1 MLMKAFSMT
10 TIFRKIDRH
19 TLEAKT
25 DDISLVNHSQSELHQ
40 IKINEKHLP
49 KLQGYEK
56 HLDTIDERNR
66 YFKTNLIMTYMRIK
80 KQHKEETT

>member
-25 DDISLVNHSQSELHQ
+25 DDISLVNHSQSEDAKYPILTS
-40 IKINEKHLP
+40 IEL
-49 KLQGYEK
+49 
-56 HLDTIDERNR
+56 
-66 YFKTNLIMTYMRIK
+66 
-80 KQHKEETT
+80 

>member
-25 DDISLVNHSQSELHQ
+25 DDIISLVNHSQSELHQ
-40 IKINEKHLP
+40 IKN
-49 KLQGYEK
+49 Q
-56 HLDTIDERNR
+56 
-66 YFKTNLIMTYMRIK
+66 
-80 KQHKEETT
+80 

>member
-1 MLMKAFSMT
+1 MNSAAVTIPLSDEKYKKNTKGSKKNNVYLLMLMKAFSMT

-40 IKINEKHLP
+40 IKN
-49 KLQGYEK
+49 Q
-56 HLDTIDERNR
+56 
-66 YFKTNLIMTYMRIK
+66 
-80 KQHKEETT
+80 

>member
-25 DDISLVNHSQSELHQ
+25 DDISLGTIGVNGL
-40 IKINEKHLP
+40 
-49 KLQGYEK
+49 
-56 HLDTIDERNR
+56 
-66 YFKTNLIMTYMRIK
+66 
-80 KQHKEETT
+80 

>member
-1 MLMKAFSMT
+1 MNSAAVTIPLSDEKYKKTQKVAKNNVYLLMLMKAFSMT

-40 IKINEKHLP
+40 IKN
-49 KLQGYEK
+49 Q
-56 HLDTIDERNR
+56 
-66 YFKTNLIMTYMRIK
+66 
-80 KQHKEETT
+80 

>member
-1 MLMKAFSMT
+1 M
-10 TIFRKIDRH
+10 
-19 TLEAKT
+19 
-25 DDISLVNHSQSELHQ
+25 
-40 IKINEKHLP
+40 P